1 MICNGDFENPRVDS
15 SKRYIQVSSI
25 PSWDGESNIEIGD
38 AQLYTDFMSS
48 QVLELDVEKNA
59 DAVKQVLNLTE
70 GRYELKFDYAPRKNH
85 SPS

>member
-1 MICNGDFENPRVDS
+1 M
-15 SKRYIQVSSI
+15 K
-25 PSWDGESNIEIGD
+25 
-38 AQLYTDFMSS
+38 S